1 MYSFSTV
8 ILIFLYTLRYKQNQ
22 TSYNGYRFEKE
33 KYVVKSLCLL
43 HKFITFQPL
52 SFNAEKESGKFNL
65 VIESIH

>member
-33 KYVVKSLCLL
+33 KYVTKSLCLL

>member
-8 ILIFLYTLRYKQNQ
+8 IMTFPYIHRYKQNQ

-33 KYVVKSLCLL
+33 KYVAKSLCLL

-52 SFNAEKESGKFNL
+52 RFNAEKKSGKFNL
-65 VIESIH
+65 VTENIN

>member
-33 KYVVKSLCLL
+33 KYVAKSLCLL

-52 SFNAEKESGKFNL
+52 RFNAEKKSGKFNL
-65 VIESIH
+65 VTENIN